1 MKTKKNTAF
10 FRIAFYGAALLGLSM
25 VFVSLQSFE
34 RLASWLNIFSGD
46 GQLESFTVARYQML
60 KLLLMVLGLI
70 LTILS
75 GAAIVWWGRTQAMI
89 ERFFNWSRE
98 FGIFFRQD
106 AQRFFRDLRDVW
118 TRQSRMDLLMLGGLI
133 LAAVV
138 AHLYQLNAQLLAD
151 EAYTYNAFS
160 SGSLWVTVSDYHLP
174 NNHVLL
180 SILVNIL
187 THLFGNHVW
196 LIRLP
201 TMIAGVLMVPV
212 GYLFARRVYGRNVAI
227 LSAAG
232 IAVFP
237 ILIMYSVWARGYGII
252 ALTTLLILIL
262 GEYVR
267 TNKNRFA
274 WFLLILFSAAG
285 FYTVPIMLFPFG
297 ALYLWLIASWMIGDT
312 DSYPSKSN
320 FFKYWL
326 ASGFASALL
335 TVFLYAP
342 ILINDY
348 DRFFHNQFVVPLAWD
363 VLPASLTGGLRTMW
377 LDWTSTIPG
386 WIIGIGVIGLL
397 ASLLLHK
404 KISRQKIPL
413 QIVFVVWIA
422 ALIVIRRPD
431 MNARLWL
438 FMAAPILIWSA
449 GGLVGILEWIANA
462 VRKDLPVAQVFV
474 GVIAAFV
481 FIASLA
487 LIPQIPARWSQKS
500 NIENTVLYLKDHLR
514 EGDIV
519 NASTNSLS
527 IIRYYFNVYDIPL
540 DHVRRSGKFQRA
552 FLAVSRE
559 SDSLETLSPVDGSNR
574 PLIDLNTARIV
585 LEYDGLTVYECYPA
599 P

>member
-1 MKTKKNTAF
+1 
-10 FRIAFYGAALLGLSM
+10 
-25 VFVSLQSFE
+25 
-34 RLASWLNIFSGD
+34 
-46 GQLESFTVARYQML
+46 
-60 KLLLMVLGLI
+60 
-70 LTILS
+70 
-75 GAAIVWWGRTQAMI
+75 
-89 ERFFNWSRE
+89 
-98 FGIFFRQD
+98 
-106 AQRFFRDLRDVW
+106 
-118 TRQSRMDLLMLGGLI
+118 
-133 LAAVV
+133 
-138 AHLYQLNAQLLAD
+138 
-151 EAYTYNAFS
+151 
-160 SGSLWVTVSDYHLP
+160 
-174 NNHVLL
+174 
-180 SILVNIL
+180 
-187 THLFGNHVW
+187 
-196 LIRLP
+196 
-201 TMIAGVLMVPV
+201 
-212 GYLFARRVYGRNVAI
+212 
-227 LSAAG
+227 
-232 IAVFP
+232 
-237 ILIMYSVWARGYGII
+237 
-252 ALTTLLILIL
+252 
-262 GEYVR
+262 
-267 TNKNRFA
+267 
-274 WFLLILFSAAG
+274 
-285 FYTVPIMLFPFG
+285 
-297 ALYLWLIASWMIGDT
+297 
-312 DSYPSKSN
+312 
-320 FFKYWL
+320 
-326 ASGFASALL
+326 
-335 TVFLYAP
+335 
-342 ILINDY
+342 
-348 DRFFHNQFVVPLAWD
+348 
-363 VLPASLTGGLRTMW
+363 MW